1 MGLFGKKPERAKKSV
16 ELDERLFKRINSL
29 LGALPG
35 EEPSTAGIAYFKSSS
50 SEKQFI
56 QIVGESFC
64 QEDIKSHFKPEQ
76 WNYGLLVPEQSNK
89 VDSNAVALYLIT
101 KEFSVVKVGYLNKDL
116 AKKTSQK
123 IVNLIANEDLVI
135 PVLAIVKKNKDES
148 GALGVVAYAMT
159 DSLRFL

>member
-1 MGLFGKKPERAKKSV
+1 MPRWRKAGNDGIKAPALSDLTPSI
-16 ELDERLFKRINSL
+16 RIIWS
-29 LGALPG
+29 G
-35 EEPSTAGIAYFKSSS
+35 
-50 SEKQFI
+50 
-56 QIVGESFC
+56 
-64 QEDIKSHFKPEQ
+64 HH
-76 WNYGLLVPEQSNK
+76 GLLVPEQSNK